1 MRTLF
6 GFPGDGGGKVDH
18 LVLALGLIRCTC
30 REEDKWAAHTW
41 VSQSDIPGI
50 VEVSGTH
57 YVTVMAK
64 MPPPTPATEW
74 MTESLVI
81 VVWAYDVVQMKC
93 SH

>member
-41 VSQSDIPGI
+41 VSQSDTPGI
-50 VEVSGTH
+50 VEVSGTQLCYRH
-57 YVTVMAK
+57 GQNAAADTCHRMDDR
-64 MPPPTPATEW
+64 
-74 MTESLVI
+74 
-81 VVWAYDVVQMKC
+81 VVGHCRMGV
-93 SH
+93 